1 MKLREVHVD
10 RYGPLRETLQFG
22 DAHVVYGPNESGK
35 TLLVESLLRSLT
47 GDRRVA
53 GSRIDERP
61 EGYVV
66 LDGEGGRF
74 DLADGETLLDRYAE
88 RYNFELTPAGFRN
101 VFVVSDGDL
110 RLLDEREFYRRV
122 TDRVVGIW
130 TGDIETVRDRA
141 LERGRL
147 TRGDRALAA
156 GRDDAAEQHDLATD
170 LLADVEAYLDEADAA
185 ELDAAELACYEAAR
199 QRRDAEAEVEALEA
213 AKAREDYE
221 QLVKTKGSL
230 ERSLDERAELPD
242 ERELDELA
250 ERLDEL
256 ATGSEDELQ
265 RRAAWYRRATLAALL
280 AGVVAGAAPLG
291 LGIREP
297 RLVAAGPAAF
307 GVVALVALAAY
318 RSASNAVVRL
328 ERDRE
333 AIVERASEV
342 GIDAYDPPA
351 VRGAIA
357 DYREEHDNHAEVIRG
372 NTEVLRQWL
381 DIDAEAPRE
390 VVVEAGDALEA
401 RRAEID
407 FGADREF
414 TEETL
419 EDARERADEAAERDC
434 VGVRSPV
441 RHRNCPLVDGAV
453 ERCVEAVDADLD
465 PREQRAEGGCDG
477 DDGHGDAAGL
487 RRVAAD
493 ERDTNPERIVHC
505 HRQRVSIEVWRVQQ
519 CEREQRDGGGRGD
532 HASSDQQYRGER
544 ENDGGADAD
553 APAKRCDGE
562 QRRLLA
568 AYVAVDESVP
578 KVCDEQGESDSH
590 GVEHGEDEIE
600 RRRGSE
606 RGTVGG
612 HPDCGEHKRRSD
624 VREQAAERAEVL
636 PRRCHTRRFRAVGD
650 KCDASSWRPCGVD
663 LARRPAQTIL
673 YTAGIAPY
681 RGLKRANTDMRQ
693 SKQLMSR

>member
-1 MKLREVHVD
+1 VKLREVHVD

-419 EDARERADEAAERDC
+419 EDARERADEAAEREAERRETLRGHRRQLERFGERAG
-434 VGVRSPV
+434 GVRFEAFTGE
-441 RHRNCPLVDGAV
+441 PLDLTVANLGALGELADRLREVVAAIETDADVSRAAATVLDRMAESEHEKMTTLFADGEAADVFRRVTDDRYVDVGLTDDSRLAV
-453 ERCVEAVDADLD
+453 ELASGERLSPADLSRGARD
-465 PREQRAEGGCDG
+465 QLYLAV
-477 DDGHGDAAGL
+477 
-487 RRVAAD
+487 RVALGRRLM
-493 ERDTNPERIVHC
+493 EG
-505 HRQRVSIEVWRVQQ
+505 
-519 CEREQRDGGGRGD
+519 RDGFFLMDDAFLSADPQRLERQAEVLGD
-532 HASSDQQYRGER
+532 LVESGWQVVYLTCKPDARDALA
-544 ENDGGADAD
+544 DAADAD
-553 APAKRCDGE
+553 VTE
-562 QRRLLA
+562 LTTL
-568 AYVAVDESVP
+568 
-578 KVCDEQGESDSH
+578 
-590 GVEHGEDEIE
+590 
-600 RRRGSE
+600 
-606 RGTVGG
+606 
-612 HPDCGEHKRRSD
+612 
-624 VREQAAERAEVL
+624 
-636 PRRCHTRRFRAVGD
+636 
-650 KCDASSWRPCGVD
+650 
-663 LARRPAQTIL
+663 
-673 YTAGIAPY
+673 
-681 RGLKRANTDMRQ
+681 
-693 SKQLMSR
+693 